1 MWGWLADSPAAFS
14 FLKPVLSCSGE
25 SNLSHFC
32 MPRIDAQMK
41 QAATANG
48 PEATERWRRVE
59 AALAAQAPTVPL
71 TSGSHTALTAERV
84 GNYQH
89 HPTLGPLLDQLWVK

>member
-1 MWGWLADSPAAFS
+1 MARGLARRVQLPQARA
-14 FLKPVLSCSGE
+14 LVLGRAQPLPLLQAS
-25 SNLSHFC
+25 
-32 MPRIDAQMK
+32 IDAEME
-41 QAATANG
+41 QAATASG

-89 HPTLGPLLDQLWVK
+89 HPPFGPLLDQLWVK